1 MDRQESFVQID
12 PIRYGLVGS
21 MGQGGNPYDKPKLA
35 SLMKTLKVY
44 ESFANVAQDLPRPPS
59 RLTFGPSQSATIR
72 EPRPCPRLNPQPDQ
86 CLHQGA
92 HSRSGAKFNPN
103 CDLTVDMPFVA
114 EHA

>member
-59 RLTFGPSQSATIR
+59 RLTLWAISVCNNSRTAPLPKIKSA
-72 EPRPCPRLNPQPDQ
+72 
-86 CLHQGA
+86 G
-92 HSRSGAKFNPN
+92 
-103 CDLTVDMPFVA
+103 
-114 EHA
+114 